1 MPANFGSDN
10 SSGVHPLIIEAL
22 ARASVGSAPAYGA
35 DALTK
40 KVESRLAS
48 LFECEVT
55 ALLVSTGTAAN
66 CIGLATLTS
75 PFSGIYAAGGTYY
88 E

>member
-10 SSGVHPLIIEAL
+10 SSGVHPSIIEAL
-22 ARASVGSAPAYGA
+22 AKASVGSAPAYGA

-55 ALLVSTGTAAN
+55 VLLVRYGHSCQLYWACNAN
-66 CIGLATLTS
+66 IAVLWHLCAC
-75 PFSGIYAAGGTYY
+75 
-88 E
+88 